1 MTQAQTAQAQT
12 SDAPR
17 VLARFREEVAP
28 ALMREFNLSNPLQVA
43 SLSKI
48 AINIGL
54 GEALTNARAV
64 ETATADLMTITG
76 QRPVV
81 TRAKKAI
88 SNFRLREGNPVG
100 LIVTLRGNRMWE
112 FFDRLV
118 NAGLPRTRD
127 FRGVPLDAFD
137 GRGNYSLGIAE
148 QVIFPEVDFASID
161 RVRGLQVNIVTT
173 AHTDEE
179 GRRLLAL
186 LGMPFARRD

>member
-127 FRGVPLDAFD
+127 FRGVPLDSFD

>member
-1 MTQAQTAQAQT
+1 MTQAVSVTE
-12 SDAPR
+12 PR
-17 VLARFREEVAP
+17 MRVRFREEVAP
-28 ALMREFNLSNPLQVA
+28 ALTREFGYTNVMRVPT
-43 SLSKI
+43 LSKI

-64 ETATADLMTITG
+64 EMATADLMTITG

-81 TRAKKAI
+81 TRAKHAI
-88 SNFRLREGNPVG
+88 SNFRLRAGNPVG
-100 LIVTLRGNRMWE
+100 LVVTLRANRMWE

-118 NAGLPRTRD
+118 SAGLPRTRD
-127 FRGVPLDAFD
+127 FRGVPLEAFD
-137 GRGNYSLGIAE
+137 GRGNYALGISE
-148 QVIFPEVDFASID
+148 QVIFPEIDFASID

-173 AHTDEE
+173 ARTDEE